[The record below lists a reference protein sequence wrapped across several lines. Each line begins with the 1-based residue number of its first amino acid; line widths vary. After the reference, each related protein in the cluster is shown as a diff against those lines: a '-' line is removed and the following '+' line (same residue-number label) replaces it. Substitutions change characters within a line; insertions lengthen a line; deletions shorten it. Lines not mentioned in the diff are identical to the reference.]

1 MHEPSHLAS
10 ADQAC
15 WAKRLSAAECVNHQ
29 FVGMPNGTNQAQ
41 TLSHV
46 DTAFDGVLFKNRSTI
61 SCPQRRA
68 AFAQQRRAVVNV
80 RGWPLSLGGAHDQY
94 SEYR

>member
-1 MHEPSHLAS
+1 MHEPSHLAG
-10 ADQAC
+10 ADQTC

-29 FVGMPNGTNQAQ
+29 FVGMPDGANQAQ

-46 DTAFDGVLFKNRSTI
+46 DTAFDWVLFKNRSTI
-61 SCPQRRA
+61 GCPQRGA

-80 RGWPLSLGGAHDQY
+80 RGWALRLGGAHHQQ
-94 SEYR
+94 SEYH